1 MPPKTRQLHPALRS
15 IALLIGTLVLFS
27 CASKEE
33 SLEEQSEQLLYEAAA
48 EQLDDNNYEQAIKNL
63 QMLEARYPF
72 GPYAE
77 QAQLELIYAYY
88 NNYNN
93 AAAIEAAERFIRLH
107 PQHPNVDYAYYMRG
121 LANYNEGKGLFERY
135 SKTDLTERDP
145 GAARQSF
152 NDFSQLVRRFPNSEY
167 AADARYRM
175 VYLRN
180 LLARYEINVANY
192 YLKRRAFI
200 AALNRG
206 RFVVENF
213 PESTAVPDALAV
225 MVQSYQ
231 LLGLDDLANDSL
243 MVLRKNYPDH
253 PNLDNSG
260 KFKPAYT
267 EKGAKPTWLSRISF
281 GLFGR
286 QDPQQINHK
295 KKYDQL

>member
-1 MPPKTRQLHPALRS
+1 MHPIRRQSGSIIRS
-15 IALLIGTLVLFS
+15 LLLITLTLGIVA

-33 SLEEQSEQLLYEAAA
+33 IPEAQSEQMLYEAAA
-48 EQLDDNNYEQAIKNL
+48 EQLDDNNFEQGIKNL

-88 NNYNN
+88 KNYNN
-93 AAAIEAAERFIRLH
+93 SAAIEAAERFIRLH

-121 LANYNEGKGLFERY
+121 LANYNAGKGLFERF
-135 SKTDLTERDP
+135 SRTDLTERDP

-152 NDFSQLVRRFPNSEY
+152 NDFALLVSRFPNSEY
-167 AADARYRM
+167 APDARYRM
-175 VYLRN
+175 LYLRN

-192 YLKRRAFI
+192 YLKRKAFI

-206 RFVVENF
+206 RYVVENF
-213 PESTAVPDALAV
+213 PEATAIPDALAI

-231 LLGLDDLANDSL
+231 LLGLDELANDSL
-243 MVLRKNYPDH
+243 EVLRKNYPDH
-253 PNLDNSG
+253 PNLNKDG
-260 KFKPAYT
+260 TFKAAYT
-267 EKGAKPTWLSRISF
+267 AEGAKPTWLSRISF

-295 KKYDQL
+295 KKYDL

>member
-1 MPPKTRQLHPALRS
+1 MSPTTRQHPPIRS
-15 IALLIGTLVLFS
+15 IVLVIGTLVLFA

-33 SLEEQSEQLLYEAAA
+33 IPEAQSEELLYEAAA
-48 EQLDDNNYEQAIKNL
+48 EQLDDRNFEQAIKNL

-88 NNYNN
+88 NNFNN
-93 AAAIEAAERFIRLH
+93 AAAIEAAERFVRLH

-152 NDFSQLVRRFPNSEY
+152 NDFSQLVSRFPNSEY

-206 RFVVENF
+206 QFVVQNF
-213 PESTAVPDALAV
+213 PESTAIPDALAV

-231 LLGLDDLANDSL
+231 LLGLNELANDSL
-243 MVLRKNYPDH
+243 LVLRDNYPDH
-253 PNLDNSG
+253 PNLDKNG
-260 KFKPAYT
+260 NFKPAYT
-267 EKGAKPTWLSRISF
+267 GKGAKPTWLSRLSF

-295 KKYDQL
+295 NKYDL

>member
-1 MPPKTRQLHPALRS
+1 MPHLTRKLRS
-15 IALLIGTLVLFS
+15 ATLLATVLVLFACS
-27 CASKEE
+27 SKEE
-33 SLEEQSEQLLYEAAA
+33 LPEDQSEEALYEAAA
-48 EQLDDNNYEQAIKNL
+48 EQLDNNNQELAIRNL

-88 NNYNN
+88 KNYNN

-107 PQHPNVDYAYYMRG
+107 PQHPNVDYAFYMRG
-121 LANYNEGKGLFERY
+121 LANYNEGKGMFERF

-152 NDFSQLVRRFPNSEY
+152 NDFSQLVTRFPNSEY

-175 VYLRN
+175 IYLRN

-213 PESTAVPDALAV
+213 PQSPAVPDALAV

-231 LLGLDDLANDSL
+231 LLDMDDLANDSL
-243 MVLRKNYPDH
+243 AVLRENYPDH
-253 PNLDNSG
+253 PNLDKTGN
-260 KFKPAYT
+260 FKPAYT
-267 EKGAKPTWLSRISF
+267 DQGAKPTWLSRITF

-295 KKYDQL
+295 EKYEQL